1 MAVDPQYAIGPSR
14 GGERVEHLS
23 GSIKRA
29 FSRRPGE
36 FSSTEHLAYE
46 AVVAFVDGE
55 LRMNAHLRAG
65 THISRCAVCAAE
77 VDAQRQVRTALRESG
92 EITVPHR
99 LLGQLSQIPTDCHT
113 GRPPFDGFPTFT
125 PETSRRDERDKRGR
139 RRNAR

>member
-1 MAVDPQYAIGPSR
+1 M
-14 GGERVEHLS
+14 EHLS
-23 GSIKRA
+23 GGFKRV

-65 THISRCAVCAAE
+65 THISQCPVCAAE

-92 EITVPHR
+92 EISVPRR
-99 LLGQLSQIPTDCHT
+99 LLGQLAQIPTECHG
-113 GRPPFDGFPTFT
+113 GRPPFEGFPTFS
-125 PETSRRDERDKRGR
+125 PESSRRDEGDKRGR

>member
-1 MAVDPQYAIGPSR
+1 M
-14 GGERVEHLS
+14 EHLS
-23 GSIKRA
+23 GSFKRA
-29 FSRRPGE
+29 FARRPGE

-65 THISRCAVCAAE
+65 THIAECPVCAAE

-99 LLGQLSQIPTDCHT
+99 LLGQLAQIPTECR
-113 GRPPFDGFPTFT
+113 GAAPFEGFPTFK
-125 PETSRRDERDKRGR
+125 PGASARDERGKRGR

>member
-1 MAVDPQYAIGPSR
+1 M
-14 GGERVEHLS
+14 EHLS
-23 GSIKRA
+23 GSFKRVFA
-29 FSRRPGE
+29 RRPGE

-65 THISRCAVCAAE
+65 THIAECATCAAE

-99 LLGQLSQIPTDCHT
+99 LLGQLSQIPTACH
-113 GRPPFDGFPTFT
+113 GPQPFEGFPTFT
-125 PETSRRDERDKRGR
+125 PEPTRRDERNKRGR

>member
-1 MAVDPQYAIGPSR
+1 M
-14 GGERVEHLS
+14 EHLS
-23 GSIKRA
+23 GGFKRA
-29 FSRRPGE
+29 FARRAGE

-46 AVVAFVDGE
+46 AVVAYVDGE

-65 THISRCAVCAAE
+65 THIAQCAMCAAE

-99 LLGQLSQIPTDCHT
+99 LLGQLAQIPTECD
-113 GRPPFDGFPTFT
+113 GARPPFEGFPTYR
-125 PETSRRDERDKRGR
+125 PESSRRGEGDKRGR

>member
-1 MAVDPQYAIGPSR
+1 M
-14 GGERVEHLS
+14 EHLS
-23 GSIKRA
+23 GSFKRA
-29 FSRRPGE
+29 FARRPGE

-65 THISRCAVCAAE
+65 THVAQCAMCASE

-92 EITVPHR
+92 EISVPRR
-99 LLGQLSQIPTDCHT
+99 LLGQLAQIPTECHGNGPT
-113 GRPPFDGFPTFT
+113 FDGFRTFS
-125 PETSRRDERDKRGR
+125 PESSRRDEGDKRGR

>member
-1 MAVDPQYAIGPSR
+1 M
-14 GGERVEHLS
+14 EHLS
-23 GSIKRA
+23 GSFKRA
-29 FSRRPGE
+29 FARRSGE

-65 THISRCAVCAAE
+65 THIAECPVCAAE
-77 VDAQRQVRTALRESG
+77 VDAQRQVRNALRESG

-99 LLGQLSQIPTDCHT
+99 LLGQLSQIPTECC
-113 GRPPFDGFPTFT
+113 GPAAPFEGFPTFK
-125 PETSRRDERDKRGR
+125 PGSRRDERNKRGR

>member
-1 MAVDPQYAIGPSR
+1 M
-14 GGERVEHLS
+14 EHLS
-23 GSIKRA
+23 GGIKRA

-65 THISRCAVCAAE
+65 HHIASCPLCSAE

-99 LLGQLSQIPTDCHT
+99 LLGQLSQIPTDCRS
-113 GRPPFDGFPTFT
+113 GAGFDGFPTFT
-125 PETSRRDERDKRGR
+125 PGSSPRDERGRRGR

>member
-1 MAVDPQYAIGPSR
+1 M
-14 GGERVEHLS
+14 EHLS
-23 GSIKRA
+23 GGFKRA
-29 FSRRPGE
+29 FARRPGE

-65 THISRCAVCAAE
+65 THIAQCTMCAAE

-92 EITVPHR
+92 EISVPRR
-99 LLGQLSQIPTDCHT
+99 LLGQLAQIPTECRGT
-113 GRPPFDGFPTFT
+113 SAPFDGFPTFQ
-125 PETSRRDERDKRGR
+125 PESSRRGESDRRGR